1 MFIIYF
7 ILMNVGF
14 DSITNLERNLIITL
28 KQNKNLICIL
38 YAILV
43 YLIICD
49 NLTIFL
55 IYYYNS

>member
-7 ILMNVGF
+7 ILMNVEF

-28 KQNKNLICIL
+28 KQNKNLICVL

-43 YLIICD
+43 YLIICV

>member
-1 MFIIYF
+1 
-7 ILMNVGF
+7 MNVGF

-28 KQNKNLICIL
+28 KQNKNLICVL